1 MVTPAPADPAD
12 RHDDGPRLADVPG
25 IVVDAGWLADNAER
39 VIIADAR
46 WYLDGRDARA
56 SYETGHIPAAVFVD
70 LDTALSSKARAAT
83 EGRHPLPEPEQ
94 FALAMTALGIGDGT
108 VVVAYD
114 DSGGGTAGRLVWML
128 RALGESA
135 ALLDGGL
142 RAWTGAI
149 ETGPGRLPTTA
160 ATAATAATAT
170 ATATA
175 TASFTARA
183 WPASAFADWHE
194 VETAGS
200 SSTTLLVDARGAD
213 RYRGDNEPIDPRA
226 GHIPGAINVPWSG
239 LLDPATDRF
248 LAPPVLRERLAAAGI
263 DGTRATIA
271 SCGSGVSACAV
282 LVALE
287 HAGHEPGRL
296 FVPSWSGWSADPKR
310 PAAIGADPGSGATP

>member
-1 MVTPAPADPAD
+1 MVTPSPADPAD
-12 RHDDGPRLADVPG
+12 RHDDWPRLADVPG
-25 IVVDAGWLADNAER
+25 IVVDAGWLVDNAER
-39 VIIADAR
+39 VVIVDAR

-56 SYETGHIPAAVFVD
+56 SYETGHLPAALFVD
-70 LDTALSSKARAAT
+70 LATALSAPGRPAT
-83 EGRHPLPEPEQ
+83 EGRHPLPDPEQ

-128 RALGESA
+128 RALGEAA

-149 ETGPGRLPTTA
+149 ETGPGRSPTA
-160 ATAATAATAT
+160 ATATAATAT
-170 ATATA
+170 ATA
-175 TASFTARA
+175 ASFTARA
-183 WPASAFADWHE
+183 WPTNAFADWHE
-194 VETAGS
+194 VEAAGS

-226 GHIPGAINVPWSG
+226 GHIPGAVNVPWSG
-239 LLDPATDRF
+239 LLDAATGRF
-248 LAPPVLRERLAAAGI
+248 LAPSLLRERLAAAGI
-263 DGTRATIA
+263 DGNRATIA

-287 HAGHEPGRL
+287 HAGLGPGRL
-296 FVPSWSGWSADPKR
+296 FVPSWSGWSSDPKR
-310 PAAIGADPGSGATP
+310 PAAIGADPGSMATL